1 LTQKESKLIEKK
13 AKTITFSPSVVQRE
27 TVIDTIDPTDL
38 LRDVTIGHKRP
49 G

>member
-13 AKTITFSPSVVQRE
+13 AKTNTFSPSAVQRE
-27 TVIDTIDPTDL
+27 TAIDTVDPIDL